1 MPNDNSSF
9 INYYKIYKLCDF
21 NNTNHEFKLISKTIL
36 SILISITLSVIIA
49 CISTGNKFD
58 IIKVSITY
66 SYTLAIT
73 YIFVLIYQY
82 NIYKKYKYQAYNIN
96 TMREALLSKYNL
108 DANNFKYN
116 CDTINNKLNYIYRFI
131 DYYSKA
137 NRKLLEKVLSHHKE
151 DYVNLILN
159 KFYNNID
166 VRNTKY
172 YQNEILTYNNHKIK
186 TNIINEIEAGKFIG
200 YKSLK
205 DKLKA

>member
-1 MPNDNSSF
+1 MPTSF
-9 INYYKIYKLCDF
+9 IDYYKIYKLCDF
-21 NNTNHEFKLISKTIL
+21 NNNQIKFRLISKTIL
-36 SILISITLSVIIA
+36 SIFLSVTLSVIIA
-49 CISTGNKFD
+49 CIFSGTEFN
-58 IIKVSITY
+58 IIKTSIAY
-66 SYTLAIT
+66 SYSLAIT

-137 NRKLLEKVLSHHKE
+137 NKKLLEKILNHHKE

-205 DKLKA
+205 DKLKP

>member
-73 YIFVLIYQY
+73 YL
-82 NIYKKYKYQAYNIN
+82 
-96 TMREALLSKYNL
+96 
-108 DANNFKYN
+108 
-116 CDTINNKLNYIYRFI
+116 
-131 DYYSKA
+131 
-137 NRKLLEKVLSHHKE
+137 
-151 DYVNLILN
+151 
-159 KFYNNID
+159 
-166 VRNTKY
+166 
-172 YQNEILTYNNHKIK
+172 
-186 TNIINEIEAGKFIG
+186 
-200 YKSLK
+200 
-205 DKLKA
+205 